1 MDKVIKL
8 YKGDG
13 DKPCFPNC
21 DEQIITSDFT
31 YSAKRMGGAPT
42 ITCSV
47 RHKKNLNGEWGDDVY
62 TLFNGEKYYLR
73 RTPSSTYDNTDVRY
87 KYELEFISE
96 RVILDNVYFFDVS
109 PDSAYRG
116 VSNTTTCTFSGN
128 IQMFVKKLNDSL
140 QYSKL
145 QIVNT
150 DGTIEGYQVFL
161 PSDIDSEYKHLSF
174 TDQFFSSA
182 LQEIYNTFEL
192 PYYFK
197 GKNIYVGHAD
207 EDTSLDV
214 TLRYGQDEGLLSI
227 TKQNANHKL
236 INRITGV
243 GSTDNIPYYYPNET
257 PLGSIALETLPTNT
271 YFEARDFVIADTEL
285 LAQRIELNN
294 PVKYFK
300 YAVNKFDSILMRSIW
315 ENGDLHPASLGVYT
329 GWDSLLPKT
338 EEVTAAGAKHTYHYQ
353 LSFIGETT
361 HAGGGLFR
369 LAWQPPSHLDIND
382 FIRLH
387 GDIEYGVFEN
397 LKCYEFRDDKRVELE
412 IKQVGQYPNIILE
425 VYFQGY
431 EGTISTFEGHVFDI
445 YIEFTHWT
453 HNVGSDAVYH
463 GFSTTGFSSL
473 SLNPG
478 MDTTYTWKSSKF
490 ASPNLSDFGII
501 ATRYPVNTDIIV
513 GEGFTIQ
520 QTSYVIPQPNLMPAI
535 YRDTAFVERFY
546 NATNNTYTDT
556 SGDYYQF
563 EHPYVEGQ
571 PKEHIQNFEE
581 IKPTIVGMVNAE
593 GQPYN
598 QFLEI
603 AYDEGDNDEIDEKTE
618 TLLHPYFYVK
628 LPKYNRTGA
637 FNLFDHASESG
648 AMQISMT
655 SGSLSACTFDIAV
668 SDTTQKNT
676 VQVDSNGNL
685 KRDEW
690 GNVVRG
696 TAQPEQNDTINNEVW
711 IALHKD
717 VTTFS
722 SPVPNRG
729 VINQPT
735 VGDTFVILNIALPQG
750 YIDAAEK
757 RLEQELIRYMSEN
770 NSEKFNFSIK
780 FSRIYLEE
788 HPDVQAKLT
797 ENSSIIIEYQ
807 GKEYPLYVSSYTYK
821 MTSNALLP
829 EISVELADTLTIQ
842 KNAVER
848 MVGQAKTDILN
859 TIASTNFVRQGVP
872 YFLRKDVDDSA
883 QGRLRFLNGFD
894 SLSDAKFGNFRENTS
909 GASIYKDESGN
920 WHIETDFVRVR
931 KKLSVKSIEI
941 EEAHHIGGQQLLTA
955 ASAYIDFVVDKG
967 SYFRCFFLKEDSS
980 GRHTYNQWKVGDQA
994 YCRCFNL
1001 ISQTATGEQQVG
1013 DKYYWRKVVATSLT
1027 TTEEA
1032 ISFTINGETLLTANY
1047 HFIDLS
1053 DRGGEYDTSSD
1064 IPAADDCVVQLG
1076 YQGEEEE
1083 NKSRQNAIILAG
1095 SGEGSPYIQQF
1106 VGINTFS
1113 LTKCLETQI
1122 KPNDNIL
1129 SGSTRFK
1136 DYNGEERALND
1147 VSKAWDEINQQ
1158 VENLEVGINLLR
1170 NTGFTGDY
1178 DSIQLDLSEKL
1189 DEYTSMFSPSLAHWQ
1204 YRNVEVKENTDSV
1217 SGYSAILETNCQLKQ
1232 ELFFPIERGASYI
1245 LSLKAK
1251 SVAVNTFANIAFEVG
1266 GTQINIDT
1274 TSDVKLYEKKFVAE
1288 ANGNMFYITTSLDV
1302 ELYELALRRGT
1313 VSSSTWEAS
1322 PLDGRK
1328 EQAQYES
1335 LSYLKNLLKADTV
1348 IDGGVVS
1355 TGVVNTGL
1363 INMGHYDENG
1373 EMMKITAG
1381 MSGTWNNDDS
1391 VAFFGGGDLAKAIY
1405 TVQKYRENPNYEPT
1419 TEELASMAKAVI
1431 THGGRAILQDIILRG
1446 YVYAEGGVF
1455 RGKVFA
1461 EDGEFNGT
1469 VNATDGVFN
1478 GTVNA
1483 QGGSFEQDILLNGT
1497 ITARGTGNARFN
1509 SVRIDG
1515 ASQKIKFTGPSKV
1528 ADEWGTPAVDAVEQ
1542 VYIQFYTGEV
1552 QLRQDGTLWIDA
1564 GIRIDSPNSKH
1575 YTSIT
1580 NSQIDIQGTSLIPR
1594 DNGIMFSHEGT
1605 TSIGGGWSDFSG
1617 YVSMRGLPTSGD
1629 GLRSGMLYR
1638 DGDTLKIKV

>member
-1 MDKVIKL
+1 MDKVIDKVIKL
-8 YKGDG
+8 YKVVNG
-13 DKPCFPNC
+13 KEESFPTEDNPMV
-21 DEQIITSDFT
+21 TSDFV
-31 YSAKRMGGAPT
+31 YNAKRMGAAPT
-42 ITCSV
+42 ITCTV
-47 RHKKNLNGEWGDDVY
+47 RHPQSLNTEWSENVFVN
-62 TLFNGEKYYLR
+62 FNGSKFYLR
-73 RTPSSTYDNTDVRY
+73 KTPSSTYDNTDVRY

-96 RVILDNVYFFDVS
+96 HVLLDNVYFFDVS

-174 TDQFFSSA
+174 TDQFFSNA
-182 LQEIYNTFEL
+182 LQEIYNTFKL

-271 YFEARDFVIADTEL
+271 YFEARDLVIADTEL

-300 YAVNKFDSILMRSIW
+300 YEVNKFDSILMRSIW

-329 GWDSLLPKT
+329 GWDSLFPKT
-338 EEVTAAGAKHTYHYQ
+338 EEVTAAGSKHTYNYQ

-369 LAWQPPSHLDIND
+369 LAWQLPSHLDIND

-425 VYFQGY
+425 VHFQGY

-453 HNVGSDAVYH
+453 HNVGSNAVYH

-520 QTSYVIPQPNLMPAI
+520 QTSYVIPQSNLMPAI

-546 NATNNTYTDT
+546 NAANKTYTDT
-556 SGDYYQF
+556 SGNYYQF
-563 EHPYVEGQ
+563 EHPYIEGQ

-628 LPKYNRTGA
+628 LPKYNGTGA

-676 VQVDSNGNL
+676 VQIDSNGNL

-722 SPVPNRG
+722 SPVPNTV
-729 VINQPT
+729 VINQPA

-750 YIDAAEK
+750 YIEAAEK

-842 KNAVER
+842 KNAVEH

-909 GASIYKDESGN
+909 GASVYKDESGN

-955 ASAYIDFVVDKG
+955 ASAYISFVVDKG

-1001 ISQTATGEQQVG
+1001 ISQTLTEEQHVE

-1053 DRGGEYDTSSD
+1053 DIEGEYDTLSD

-1076 YQGEEEE
+1076 YQGEEEK

-1113 LTKCLETQI
+1113 LDGCLETQI
-1122 KPNDNIL
+1122 KPNENIL
-1129 SGSTRFK
+1129 SGNTKFK
-1136 DYNGEERALND
+1136 TYEAKTEEEEDKFKTLDEFNKEFEGLESGVANLIKNSGFVGDYNTA
-1147 VSKAWDEINQQ
+1147 
-1158 VENLEVGINLLR
+1158 NLQEATSLR
-1170 NTGFTGDY
+1170 EAFETFSPT
-1178 DSIQLDLSEKL
+1178 LEHW
-1189 DEYTSMFSPSLAHWQ
+1189 EYTNAIAQDSSYSQSGKEVFVPANESLSQNIVDYIRANETYTLSFYAQ
-1204 YRNVEVKENTDSV
+1204 GDPIRVTLGGTTQEATLATPTEEDDETTENENEAQEVQDGDSV
-1217 SGYSAILETNCQLKQ
+1217 TWQRYIIHIITRSADNK
-1232 ELFFPIERGASYI
+1232 
-1245 LSLKAK
+1245 LSLQ
-1251 SVAVNTFANIAFEVG
+1251 AVSDTCLCDLMLTK
-1266 GTQINIDT
+1266 GTLT
-1274 TSDVKLYEKKFVAE
+1274 AAWTL
-1288 ANGNMFYITTSLDV
+1288 
-1302 ELYELALRRGT
+1302 
-1313 VSSSTWEAS
+1313 S
-1322 PLDGRK
+1322 PLDNITAVANFEK
-1328 EQAQYES
+1328 TE
-1335 LSYLKNLLKADTV
+1335 YLRSLLKINTE
-1348 IDGGVVS
+1348 IDGGEIV
-1355 TGVVNTGL
+1355 TGIINAGL
-1363 INMGHYDENG
+1363 IEMGNVSDEG
-1373 EMMKITAG
+1373 QLTEKT
-1381 MSGTWNNDDS
+1381 SGISGIYNNNNS
-1391 VAFFGGGDLAKAIY
+1391 VAFWAGNDYEAAVA
-1405 TVQKYRENPNYEPT
+1405 TVMAYDSDPKYQPT
-1419 TEELASMAKAVI
+1419 EAELANMAKAVI
-1431 THGGRAILQDIILRG
+1431 THGGRAIMQDIILRG
-1446 YVYAEGGVF
+1446 YVYAKG
-1455 RGKVFA
+1455 
-1461 EDGEFNGT
+1461 GEFNGT
-1469 VNATDGVFN
+1469 VKATDGVFN
-1478 GTVNA
+1478 GTVVSKLVYGPTKVIEEDEYTINPSVEAFGYYVYYPRPVGSVDPVVILPSA
-1483 QGGSFEQDILLNGT
+1483 QQYEGMEIAFYLLQPQTRAGGHWVTAKTTNGEQVVYTPNTYPL
-1497 ITARGTGNARFN
+1497 
-1509 SVRIDG
+1509 RIDEMLAYQFVHTSG
-1515 ASQKIKFTGPSKV
+1515 QTV
-1528 ADEWGTPAVDAVEQ
+1528 WGNTVVMCKD
-1542 VYIQFYTGEV
+1542 GEY
-1552 QLRQDGTLWIDA
+1552 RFKA
-1564 GIRIDSPNSKH
+1564 
-1575 YTSIT
+1575 
-1580 NSQIDIQGTSLIPR
+1580 IQGTWYAIA
-1594 DNGIMFSHEGT
+1594 
-1605 TSIGGGWSDFSG
+1605 
-1617 YVSMRGLPTSGD
+1617 GLYIET
-1629 GLRSGMLYR
+1629 
-1638 DGDTLKIKV
+1638 